1 MREAKFIFDAEYND
15 YLIDYLNF
23 GSFSMFRTFL
33 FENGNVIDS
42 PVYYVSNETESII
55 AREKWSC
62 TYRTKY
68 FIPGYDSSMIMQ
80 NEY

>member
-42 PVYYVSNETESII
+42 PVYYVSN
-55 AREKWSC
+55 
-62 TYRTKY
+62 
-68 FIPGYDSSMIMQ
+68 
-80 NEY
+80 